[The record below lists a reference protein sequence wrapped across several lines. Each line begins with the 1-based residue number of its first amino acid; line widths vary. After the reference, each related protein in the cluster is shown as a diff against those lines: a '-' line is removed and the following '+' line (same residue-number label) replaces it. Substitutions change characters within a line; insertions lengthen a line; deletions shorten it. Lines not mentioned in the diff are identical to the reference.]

1 MFSSLTWLKLLV
13 PLKPT
18 FPKMQLKAPFVR
30 PRLLNVWASHSN
42 FLAFKLK
49 MKMFQINMWL
59 ICFSILFLFLLL
71 FIHE

>member
-1 MFSSLTWLKLLV
+1 MCHVSSCENDETCHESCDTKKNKITFSSLTWLKLLV

-42 FLAFKLK
+42 FLAFKL
-49 MKMFQINMWL
+49 
-59 ICFSILFLFLLL
+59 
-71 FIHE
+71 